1 MDQRLNDE
9 ELAAV
14 LAPVATANGLPNRH
28 YVDPAWFDIE
38 KERLFFDG
46 WAGIGFAK
54 DVPAPGD
61 AKPLTFLGQPLVI
74 IRGRDGQL
82 RVFFNTCRHR
92 GMILVKE
99 AGPIRGAIR
108 CPYHSWCYDLDG
120 ALKAT
125 PHVGGPGHNAHEAI
139 DRATLGLVEVRSHVW
154 RDVVFVNISGDAPP
168 FEEAHAA
175 ARDIGLC
182 VLSHLK
188 AELGELSRI
197 TGWARVFG
205 MVASAPGFTQQH
217 LVINGFSDLIIEVFG
232 PDAGRHARS
241 AIGVSA
247 LPMNFAMEI
256 EGEVLIG

>member
-1 MDQRLNDE
+1 MTPEEKLEEMQLVMPPPVLLPEGVHLPFSMLNRRGDR
-9 ELAAV
+9 V
-14 LAPVATANGLPNRH
+14 LISGHPRH
-28 YVDPAWFDIE
+28 
-38 KERLFFDG
+38 
-46 WAGIGFAK
+46 
-54 DVPAPGD
+54 
-61 AKPLTFLGQPLVI
+61 
-74 IRGRDGQL
+74 
-82 RVFFNTCRHR
+82 
-92 GMILVKE
+92 
-99 AGPIRGAIR
+99 GA
-108 CPYHSWCYDLDG
+108 DG
-120 ALKAT
+120 ALN
-125 PHVGGPGHNAHEAI
+125 GPF
-139 DRATLGLVEVRSHVW
+139 GLVGA
-154 RDVVFVNISGDAPP
+154 DLTL
-168 FEEAHAA
+168 EEAHAA